1 MAASVFDSPLFSRL
15 FPTGEAG
22 RLFTDT
28 AEVRAMLLVEG
39 TLAKVQ
45 GEMGIIPQDSAFF
58 IHRAAMEVQIDPAGL
73 ADETGQNGVNVPGL
87 VAAFRK
93 AMEAP
98 EHAQFIHWG
107 ATSQDIIDTGLM
119 LRLRSLLTLAE
130 KDLQS
135 CLSTLAKLA
144 ETHAETPMVGRT
156 WGQAAT
162 LTSFGAQAAEWGNPL
177 VNLLAELAELRT
189 SCLLVSLS
197 GASGTSGAYG
207 PKAAELRAA
216 LATSLNLQNPDR
228 SWHTDRTPILRIANW
243 LGRVNVALGKLGEDL
258 IAMSMTG
265 IGEIDLGGGGS
276 SSTMPQKQN
285 PVAASALVAL
295 AHQGNGLQA
304 TLNGAAM
311 QKHQRDAAAW
321 FTEWLCLPQICLG
334 AISALGIATKLLPAL
349 SPRAEEMAKAAQD
362 PLDLIHAEALS
373 FALSETLRRPDAQAA
388 TKSMCKEANASG
400 TPLSQLVAR
409 DYPDLDVSAVFDP
422 LQQMGL
428 APRDA
433 RAFAQRATKVTG

>member
-73 ADETGQNGVNVPGL
+73 SDETGQNGVNVPGL

-135 CLSTLAKLA
+135 SLSTLAKLA
-144 ETHAETPMVGRT
+144 ETHAETPMVART

-304 TLNGAAM
+304 TLNGAAI

-334 AISALGIATKLLPAL
+334 AISALGTATKLLPAL

-388 TKSMCKEANASG
+388 TKSMCKEANATG

-428 APRDA
+428 GPRDA
-433 RAFAQRATKVTG
+433 RAFALRATKVTG